1 MDNNSLSLKAYLV
14 NGEVADIVQDA
25 NPKQAIEYFYPDS
38 GAPVRILEF
47 SIIDRDGKQ
56 CSVSISPAWIQIRDI
71 VV

>member
-1 MDNNSLSLKAYLV
+1 MDNNSVTVRAYLV
-14 NGEVADIVQDA
+14 NGDVADIVQDA

-47 SIIDRDGKQ
+47 SIIDSNGKQ
-56 CSVSISPAWIQIRDI
+56 CSVSISPAWIEIRDI